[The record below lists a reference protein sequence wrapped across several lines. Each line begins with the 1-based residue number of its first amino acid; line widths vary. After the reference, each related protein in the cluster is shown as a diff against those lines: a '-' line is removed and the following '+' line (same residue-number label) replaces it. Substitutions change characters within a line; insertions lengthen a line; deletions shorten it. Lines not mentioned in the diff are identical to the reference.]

1 MVVALMMIMSAVAV
15 IRMRQSITLLDA
27 DKAANQ
33 IAEQI
38 RYARQIGLDDRRN
51 VLVEFISPNRI
62 KITKQDTP
70 TPTVL
75 YDQTLPFG
83 YSYAL
88 PAGVAA
94 DTPDAYG
101 NAAGVSFNGGT
112 NGTFLGDGSFTDN
125 LGIVLNGSVFTING
139 SNNTARAVTLA
150 GASGRIRTYRVSGA
164 AWVAR

>member
-1 MVVALMMIMSAVAV
+1 MVVALMMIMAAVAV
-15 IRMRQSITLLDA
+15 IRMKQSITLLDA

-62 KITKQDTP
+62 KITRQDTP

-83 YSYAL
+83 YTYSL
-88 PAGVAA
+88 PSGVA

-101 NAAGVSFNGGT
+101 NATAVAFNGG
-112 NGTFLGDGSFTDN
+112 NSGTFFGDGSFTDN
-125 LGIVLNGSVFTING
+125 LGIVLNGTIFTKNG
-139 SNNTARAVTLA
+139 SNTTARAVTLA